1 MHDSVLAFTERVVKE
16 YELADKAT
24 LEVGS
29 GIVNGTVRGLFAGP
43 YVGCDIHYG
52 WGVDVLANAEDLSQW
67 DDGNWPTVISTEML
81 EHCPRPWK
89 AVQEMARVCQ
99 PDGYV
104 IITCRGYDHRGYWEV
119 HAYPHDYWRFSDG
132 AMRILA
138 EDAGLTV
145 VELEADP
152 EGPGWLMV
160 CRK

>member
-1 MHDSVLAFTERVVKE
+1 MKKWVGEVVERYDIAE
-16 YELADKAT
+16 RAT

-29 GIVNGTVRGLFAGP
+29 GIVNGTIRDLFRGP
-43 YVGCDIHYG
+43 YVGCDIHSG
-52 WGVDVLANAEDLSQW
+52 WGVDVVANAEDLSQW

-81 EHCPRPWK
+81 EHCPRPWV
-89 AVQEMARVCQ
+89 AVKEMARVSS
-99 PDGYV
+99 GYV
-104 IITCRGYDHRGYWEV
+104 IITCRGYDTRGYWEV

-132 AMRILA
+132 SMRILA

-160 CRK
+160 CTK